1 VIRLRLVTL
10 VALTVVAGALSAGTT
25 RAVAILTFS
34 VLAGLGAVYTVQTR
48 RPRINLI
55 RILLALCLFWPAF
68 AMARRVVQSS
78 ASGQLRPD
86 TTVVTGRALTPA
98 VARSTGGT
106 VFELSVATA
115 NGILV
120 SRPVTVQVQMPDRR
134 TGPTFGQQIRVLGK
148 IGTTSPALNPG
159 EERPGPPPPA
169 LFLARDTQAL
179 PSHTVASWWGRLTG
193 HTRDLVEL
201 RARPMLSYRAFGFLE
216 ELLLHRRLFGTV
228 DRHLFSITGT
238 SHLLAISGLHLSLV
252 FALMSILLGL
262 MFSERSIGRTL
273 APLVATFVYLAFI
286 DFPLSADRAFV
297 MLCVFT
303 VTRMFGG
310 HTGRLASLSWA
321 ALILTA
327 VDPASVFDIG
337 LQLSFT
343 SVAGLCFIG
352 EPLSHLVRARGRLAR
367 GLLSSLCSTTGASL
381 PTAALAASTFHVLA
395 PIALLANVV
404 AIPAVSLLLTGL
416 LAWSVLLLAIPW
428 LAALLAPILN
438 GASAVL
444 FGCLELLGRF
454 PGSHRN
460 VPAPSPFLLLSLGI
474 LFGVVILSVDN
485 RPRLNRRRHAGAP
498 VAAAAILVS
507 LVWVFGTVPFDTR
520 VTFPVVDQG
529 SVVLVRSQG
538 IGTWLCLFDTDPKA
552 ASRAART
559 LAALGVNTLDVV
571 VVAGSPVDLP
581 DQLDTL
587 FELLT
592 PTHVYLPSEF
602 AGVPIPGLDPRF
614 QSKIASVD
622 TGKIVSV
629 ATSSATIQSGSL
641 GQSGPSLA
649 LVTVALVGT
658 AGPTTSL
665 PAQSPGF
672 AYDTSTGTVQVVTTD
687 SALNLSLKQTG
698 CISVFTRGSR
708 CWVAP
713 DPRR

>member
-25 RAVAILTFS
+25 GAVAILTFA
-34 VLAGLGAVYTVQTR
+34 VLAGLGAVYLAQTR
-48 RPRINLI
+48 HPRLSFI
-55 RILLALCLFWPAF
+55 RVMLALSLFWPSF

-86 TTVVTGRALTPA
+86 TSVVTGTALTPS
-98 VARSTGGT
+98 VARSTGGMG
-106 VFELSVATA
+106 FELSVVTA
-115 NGILV
+115 NGTPLG
-120 SRPVTVQVQMPDRR
+120 RPVTVQVQMPDRR
-134 TGPTFGQQIRVLGK
+134 AGPTFGQQIRVSGK

-159 EERPGPPPPA
+159 EERLGPPPPA
-169 LFLARDTQAL
+169 LFLGQDIQAL
-179 PSHTVASWWGRLTG
+179 PSHSLASWWGRLTG
-193 HTRDLVEL
+193 SARDLIEL
-201 RARPMLSYRAFGFLE
+201 RARPVLSYRAFGFLE

-252 FALMSILLGL
+252 FAVMSILLGL

-337 LQLSFT
+337 LQLSFA

-352 EPLSHLVRARGRLAR
+352 EPLSHLVRATGRFAR
-367 GLLSSLCSTTGASL
+367 GLLSSLCSTIGASL
-381 PTAALAASTFHVLA
+381 PAAALAVSAFHVLA
-395 PIALLANVV
+395 PIALLANVI
-404 AIPAVSLLLTGL
+404 AIPAVSLLLIGL
-416 LAWSVLLLAIPW
+416 LAWSALLLTIPS
-428 LAALLAPILN
+428 LAALFAPIIN
-438 GASAVL
+438 GASSLL
-444 FGCLELLGRF
+444 FGCLELLGRL
-454 PGSHRN
+454 PGSHGN

-474 LFGVVILSVDN
+474 LFGVIILSVDN
-485 RPRLNRRRHAGAP
+485 RPRLSQRHHAGVP
-498 VAAAAILVS
+498 MAAAVILVS
-507 LVWVFGTVPFDTR
+507 LVWAFGAVPFDTR

-529 SVVLVRSQG
+529 SVIFVRSRG
-538 IGTWLCLFDTDPKA
+538 IGTWLCLFDTDAKA
-552 ASRAART
+552 ADRAAHA

-571 VVAGSPVDLP
+571 VIAGSPTDVP

-587 FELLT
+587 FGLLA
-592 PTHVYLPSEF
+592 PSHVYLPSQC
-602 AGVPIPGLDPRF
+602 ARTPIPGLDTRF
-614 QSKIASVD
+614 QSTIASLN
-622 TGKIVSV
+622 TGQMVAV
-629 ATSSATIQSGSL
+629 ATISATIQAGNAI
-641 GQSGPSLA
+641 QSGPSLA
-649 LVTVALVGT
+649 LVTAALVGT
-658 AGPTTSL
+658 VGPTMSL
-665 PAQSPGF
+665 LPNSPGF
-672 AYDTSTGTVQVVTTD
+672 AYDTSTGTVQVLTTN
-687 SALNLSLKQTG
+687 SASNLSLKQTG
-698 CISVFTRGSR
+698 CISIFTRGSR

>member
-25 RAVAILTFS
+25 GATAILTFA
-34 VLAGLGAVYTVQTR
+34 VLAGLGAVYVAQTR
-48 RPRINLI
+48 HPRLNLI
-55 RILLALCLFWPAF
+55 RIMLALSLFWPSF

-78 ASGQLRPD
+78 ASGQLPPD
-86 TTVVTGRALTPA
+86 TSIVTGTALTPS

-106 VFELSVATA
+106 VFELSVVTA
-115 NGILV
+115 NGI
-120 SRPVTVQVQMPDRR
+120 SIDRPVTIQVQMPDRR
-134 TGPTFGQQIRVLGK
+134 TGPTFGQRIRVSGK
-148 IGTTSPALNPG
+148 IGTASPALNPG
-159 EERPGPPPPA
+159 EERLGPSPA
-169 LFLARDTQAL
+169 GLFLARDIQAL
-179 PSHTVASWWGRLTG
+179 PSRSLASWWGRSTG
-193 HTRDLVEL
+193 HARDLVEL
-201 RARPMLSYRAFGFLE
+201 RARPLLSYKAFGFLE

-252 FALMSILLGL
+252 FAVMSMLLGV
-262 MFSERSIGRTL
+262 MFSGRSTGKTL
-273 APLVATFVYLAFI
+273 APLVATLVYLAFI

-297 MLCVFT
+297 MLCVLAA
-303 VTRMFGG
+303 TRMSGG
-310 HTGRLASLSWA
+310 HSGRLASLSWA

-337 LQLSFT
+337 LQLSFA

-352 EPLSHLVRARGRLAR
+352 EPLSHLVRASNRLAR
-367 GLLSSLCSTTGASL
+367 GLLSSLCSTIGASL

-404 AIPAVSLLLTGL
+404 AIPAVSLLLIGL
-416 LAWSVLLLAIPW
+416 LAWSVLLLTIPS

-438 GASAVL
+438 GASTIL
-444 FGCLELLGRF
+444 FGCLELFGRL

-485 RPRLNRRRHAGAP
+485 RPRLSQRRHAGVP
-498 VAAAAILVS
+498 LAAAAILVS
-507 LVWVFGTVPFDTR
+507 LVWAFGAVPFDTR

-529 SVVLVRSQG
+529 SIVLVRNRG
-538 IGTWLCLFDTDPKA
+538 IGTWLCLFDTDGKA
-552 ASRAART
+552 TDRAAHA

-571 VVAGSPVDLP
+571 VVTGSPADLP

-587 FELLT
+587 FGLLT
-592 PTHVYLPSEF
+592 PSHVYLPSQY
-602 AGVPIPGLDPRF
+602 ARIPIPGLDTRF
-614 QSKIASVD
+614 QSTIASLD
-622 TGKIVSV
+622 TGEMISV
-629 ATSSATIQSGSL
+629 ETSSATIQSGNAS
-641 GQSGPSLA
+641 QSGPSLA
-649 LVTVALVGT
+649 LVTAALVGT
-658 AGPTTSL
+658 VGPTTSL
-665 PAQSPGF
+665 PANSPGF
-672 AYDTSTGTVQVVTTD
+672 AYDTSTGTVQVRTTD
-687 SALNLSLKQTG
+687 SAWNLSLKQTG

>member
-1 VIRLRLVTL
+1 M
-10 VALTVVAGALSAGTT
+10 
-25 RAVAILTFS
+25 LTFA
-34 VLAGLGAVYTVQTR
+34 VLASLGTVYLVQTR
-48 RPRINLI
+48 HPRLNLI
-55 RILLALCLFWPAF
+55 RVMLALSLFWPSF

-78 ASGQLRPD
+78 ASEQLPPD
-86 TTVVTGRALTPA
+86 TSVVTGTALTPS

-106 VFELSVATA
+106 TFELSVVTA
-115 NGILV
+115 NGVPLG
-120 SRPVTVQVQMPDRR
+120 RPVIVQVQMPDRR
-134 TGPTFGQQIRVLGK
+134 TGPTFGQRIRVSGK

-159 EERPGPPPPA
+159 EERLGPPPLA

-179 PSHTVASWWGRLTG
+179 PGHSLASWWGRLTG
-193 HTRDLVEL
+193 HARDLIEL

-252 FALMSILLGL
+252 FAVMSILLGL
-262 MFSERSIGRTL
+262 MFSEKSIGKTL

-297 MLCVFT
+297 MLCVLT

-327 VDPASVFDIG
+327 IDPASVFDIG
-337 LQLSFT
+337 LQLSFA

-352 EPLSHLVRARGRLAR
+352 EPLSHLVRVSGRLAR

-381 PTAALAASTFHVLA
+381 PTAALAVSAFHVLA

-404 AIPAVSLLLTGL
+404 AIPAVSLLLIGL
-416 LAWSVLLLAIPW
+416 LAWSVVLLTIPS

-438 GASAVL
+438 GASTIL
-444 FGCLELLGRF
+444 FGCLELFGRL

-460 VPAPSPFLLLSLGI
+460 VSAPSPFLLLSLGI

-485 RPRLNRRRHAGAP
+485 QPRLSQRRHTGVP
-498 VAAAAILVS
+498 VAAAAILVL
-507 LVWVFGTVPFDTR
+507 LVWAFGAVPFDTR

-529 SVVLVRSQG
+529 SVILVRSQG
-538 IGTWLCLFDTDPKA
+538 IGTWLCLFDTDAKA
-552 ASRAART
+552 ANRAAHA

-571 VVAGSPVDLP
+571 VVAGSPADLP
-581 DQLDTL
+581 DQLDAL
-587 FELLT
+587 FGLLT
-592 PTHVYLPSEF
+592 PSHVYLPSQY
-602 AGVPIPGLDPRF
+602 ARTPIPGLDTRF
-614 QSKIASVD
+614 QSTIASLD
-622 TGKIVSV
+622 TGEMVSV
-629 ATSSATIQSGSL
+629 ETIGATIQAGNAS
-641 GQSGPSLA
+641 QSGPSLT
-649 LVTVALVGT
+649 LVTAALVGT
-658 AGPTTSL
+658 ASPTTPL
-665 PAQSPGF
+665 PANSPGF
-672 AYDTSTGTVQVVTTD
+672 AYDTSTGTVQVLTTG
-687 SALNLSLKQTG
+687 SAWNLALKQTG
-698 CISVFTRGSR
+698 CISVFSRGSR

>member
-25 RAVAILTFS
+25 ATKATLTFAILAS
-34 VLAGLGAVYTVQTR
+34 LGAVYLAQTR
-48 RPRINLI
+48 HPRLNLI
-55 RILLALCLFWPAF
+55 RILLALSLFWPSF
-68 AMARRVVQSS
+68 AMARRVIQSS
-78 ASGQLRPD
+78 ASGQLSPD
-86 TTVVTGRALTPA
+86 TSTVTGTVLTPS

-106 VFELSVATA
+106 EFELSAVTA
-115 NGILV
+115 NDIPLG
-120 SRPVTVQVQMPDRR
+120 RPVTVQVLIPDRR
-134 TGPTFGQQIRVLGK
+134 AGPTFGQHVRVLGK
-148 IGTTSPALNPG
+148 IGITSPPLNPG
-159 EERPGPPPPA
+159 EEQPGPPPPV
-169 LFLARDTQAL
+169 LFLGQDVQGL
-179 PSHTVASWWGRLTG
+179 PSHSLASWWGRFTG
-193 HTRDLVEL
+193 HARDLIEL
-201 RARPMLSYRAFGFLE
+201 RARQLLSYKAFGFLE

-303 VTRMFGG
+303 VTRMLGG

-337 LQLSFT
+337 LQLSLV

-352 EPLSHLVRARGRLAR
+352 EPLSHLVRVRGRLAQ
-367 GLLSSLCSTTGASL
+367 GFLSSLCSTTGASL
-381 PTAALAASTFHVLA
+381 PTASLAVSAFHVLA
-395 PIALLANVV
+395 PVALLANVV

-416 LAWSVLLLAIPW
+416 LAWSALLLVIPP
-428 LAALLAPILN
+428 LAALLAPIIN
-438 GASAVL
+438 GFSSVL
-444 FGCLELLGRF
+444 FGCLELLARL

-460 VPAPSPFLLLSLGI
+460 VPAPSPSLLLSLGI
-474 LFGVVILSVDN
+474 LFGVVILSEDN
-485 RPRLNRRRHAGAP
+485 RPRLSRRHHAGTP
-498 VAAAAILVS
+498 VAAAAIVVS
-507 LVWVFGTVPFDTR
+507 LIWAFGAVPFDTR

-529 SVVLVRSQG
+529 SVILVRSQG
-538 IGTWLCLFDTDPKA
+538 IGTWLCLFDTDAKA
-552 ASRAART
+552 ADRAAHA
-559 LAALGVNTLDVV
+559 LAALGVNKLDVV
-571 VVAGSPVDLP
+571 VLAGSPADVP

-587 FELLT
+587 FGLLT
-592 PTHVYLPSEF
+592 PSHVYLPSQYTR
-602 AGVPIPGLDPRF
+602 APIPGLDTRF
-614 QSKIASVD
+614 QSTIASLD
-622 TGKIVSV
+622 TGQMVC
-629 ATSSATIQSGSL
+629 TTTGSATIKSGNAS
-641 GQSGPSLA
+641 QSGPSMA

-658 AGPTTSL
+658 ASPTAP
-665 PAQSPGF
+665 PAPNSPGF
-672 AYDTSTGTVQVVTTD
+672 AYDTSKGTVQVLTTD
-687 SALNLSLKQTG
+687 SASILTLNQTG
-698 CISVFTRGSR
+698 CISMFTRGSR

>member
-1 VIRLRLVTL
+1 MIRLRLVSL

-25 RAVAILTFS
+25 GATAILTFA
-34 VLAGLGAVYTVQTR
+34 VLASLETVYLVQTR
-48 RPRINLI
+48 YPRLNLI
-55 RILLALCLFWPAF
+55 RVMLALAVFWPSF
-68 AMARRVVQSS
+68 AMAKRVVQSS
-78 ASGQLRPD
+78 AFGQLPPD
-86 TTVVTGRALTPA
+86 TSIVTGTALTPS

-106 VFELSVATA
+106 TFELSVVTA
-115 NGILV
+115 NGIPFG
-120 SRPVTVQVQMPDRR
+120 RPVTVQVLMPDRR
-134 TGPTFGQQIRVLGK
+134 AGPTFGQQIRVSGK
-148 IGTTSPALNPG
+148 IGITSPALNPG
-159 EERPGPPPPA
+159 EERLGPPPPA

-179 PSHTVASWWGRLTG
+179 PGHSLASWWGRLTG
-193 HTRDLVEL
+193 HARDLIEL

-252 FALMSILLGL
+252 FAVMSILLGL
-262 MFSERSIGRTL
+262 MFSEKSIGKTL

-297 MLCVFT
+297 MLCVLT

-327 VDPASVFDIG
+327 IDPASVFDIG
-337 LQLSFT
+337 LQLSFA

-352 EPLSHLVRARGRLAR
+352 EPLSHLVQARGRLTR

-404 AIPAVSLLLTGL
+404 AIPGVSLLLIGL
-416 LAWSVLLLAIPW
+416 LAWSVLLLAIPS

-438 GASAVL
+438 GGSTIL
-444 FGCLELLGRF
+444 FGCLDLLGRL

-474 LFGVVILSVDN
+474 LFGVIILTVDN
-485 RPRLNRRRHAGAP
+485 RPRLSQSHHTGIPLAVAGM
-498 VAAAAILVS
+498 LVL
-507 LVWVFGTVPFDTR
+507 LVWAFGAVPFDTR

-529 SVVLVRSQG
+529 SVILVRSRG
-538 IGTWLCLFDTDPKA
+538 IGTWLCLFDTDAKA
-552 ASRAART
+552 AGRAART

-571 VVAGSPVDLP
+571 VVAGSPADLP

-587 FELLT
+587 FGLLT
-592 PTHVYLPSEF
+592 PSHVYLPSQY
-602 AGVPIPGLDPRF
+602 ARIPIPGLDTRF
-614 QSKIASVD
+614 QSTIASLD
-622 TGKIVSV
+622 TGEMVSV
-629 ATSSATIQSGSL
+629 DASSATIQAGNAS
-641 GQSGPSLA
+641 QSGPSLA
-649 LVTVALVGT
+649 LVTAALVGT
-658 AGPTTSL
+658 VSPTLSL
-665 PAQSPGF
+665 PPKFPGF
-672 AYDTSTGTVQVVTTD
+672 AYDTSTGMVQVLTTD
-687 SALNLSLKQTG
+687 SAWNLSLKQTG